1 MMLGG
6 IVALVLMAG
15 GLLWLLRGDS
25 SSEARTPGPED
36 DWDRAELEQAEREV
50 RDRSSKARPE
60 DEEPGDDWGP
70 GAGGRA
76 VGR

>member
-6 IVALVLMAG
+6 IVVLAILAV
-15 GLLWLLRGDS
+15 GLLWLLRGDATTQ
-25 SSEARTPGPED
+25 ARTPGPED
-36 DWDRAELEQAEREV
+36 EWDRAELEQAEREV

-70 GAGGRA
+70 GTAR
-76 VGR
+76 R